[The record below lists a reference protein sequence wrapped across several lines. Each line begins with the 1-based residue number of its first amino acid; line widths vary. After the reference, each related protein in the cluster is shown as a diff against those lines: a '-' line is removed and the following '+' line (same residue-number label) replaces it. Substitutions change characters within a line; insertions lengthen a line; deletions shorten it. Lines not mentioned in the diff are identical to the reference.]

1 MAWYGII
8 WHGIVLL
15 CMWHGKVRHGMA
27 WYFYSAAPYITTLFP
42 HSGQHVLFK
51 EGLCGLDFLCGEDGD
66 EDDGDGNN
74 SGNKIINANS
84 PRERCVCLT
93 HPLRGMLVLPQLYT
107 LTLWTQGETVSGP
120 QLKSL
125 YK

>member
-1 MAWYGII
+1 
-8 WHGIVLL
+8 
-15 CMWHGKVRHGMA
+15 MA

-84 PRERCVCLT
+84 PEREMCLP
-93 HPLRGMLVLPQLYT
+93 HSPLRGMLVLPQLYT
-107 LTLWTQGETVSGP
+107 LTLWTHGETVSGP

>member
-1 MAWYGII
+1 
-8 WHGIVLL
+8 
-15 CMWHGKVRHGMA
+15 MA

-66 EDDGDGNN
+66 EDAGDGNN

-84 PRERCVCLT
+84 AEREMCLPHS
-93 HPLRGMLVLPQLYT
+93 HPAGNDG
-107 LTLWTQGETVSGP
+107 LTTIIHSYSLDARRNCFWAPTQVSV
-120 QLKSL
+120 
-125 YK
+125 